1 MKVKVAKYSPIP
13 MNLFKLVTAENIGF
27 GTIFEVI
34 KRLTHYFSFIGLNVK
49 TADGELIFFR
59 ITKDSDINKLVDE
72 NGNTMSLDSLVY
84 DFSKKSIT
92 VVDLYGA
99 TIFKVKFK

>member
-13 MNLFKLVTAENIGF
+13 MNLYNRITDDGIGF

-34 KRLTHYFSFIGLNVK
+34 KRLTNYFTFVGLNVK
-49 TADGELIFFR
+49 ISNSEKIFIR
-59 ITKDSDINKLVDE
+59 ITIDSDINKLVDQS
-72 NGNTMSLDSLVY
+72 GNIISLDSLIY
-84 DFSKKSIT
+84 DTSKKSIT

-99 TIFKVKFK
+99 EIFKVKF